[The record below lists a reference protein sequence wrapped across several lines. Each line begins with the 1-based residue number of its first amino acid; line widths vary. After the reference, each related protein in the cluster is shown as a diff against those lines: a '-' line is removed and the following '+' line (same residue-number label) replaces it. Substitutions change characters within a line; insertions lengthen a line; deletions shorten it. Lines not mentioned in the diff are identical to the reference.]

1 MYTFKLQTV
10 LDHRQFIED
19 NLKKEFADIRQQ
31 AVAARQELE
40 TLKKKEMNTAAALK
54 QEQAAGLSSAQVVA
68 YQAYLNRL
76 ADRMDRQVLLIS
88 EIEEKESQKQD
99 ELLDAMKRRQIL
111 EKLKDQGLD
120 RYHATMSQKE
130 MKFIDEIAV
139 NQFVRK
145 NIHNRGDEE

>member
-31 AVAARQELE
+31 AETARQELE
-40 TLKKKEMNTAAALK
+40 RLKGKAMNTAAVLK

-68 YQAYLNRL
+68 YHAYLNRL
-76 ADRMDRQVLLIS
+76 GDRLNRQASLIH
-88 EIEEKESQKQD
+88 EVEEKESQKQD
-99 ELLDAMKRRQIL
+99 ELLEAMKRRQIL

-120 RYHATMSQKE
+120 RYQSTMSQRE

-145 NIHNRGDEE
+145 TIQNRGDEE

>member
-31 AVAARQELE
+31 ALAARQELE
-40 TLKKKEMNTAAALK
+40 TLKKKEMNTAAVLK

-76 ADRMDRQVLLIS
+76 AVRMDRQALLIN

-99 ELLDAMKRRQIL
+99 ELLDAMKKRQIL

-120 RYHATMSQKE
+120 RYRASMSQKE

-145 NIHNRGDEE
+145 NIQNRGDEE